1 MGQKFYNEADVQA
14 IAAAIRGKNG
24 TQNTYTVSQMAAEI
38 SNLNTAQ
45 HLTFHQCPEPV
56 RNYLAYLAAHPYDPN
71 DYSYTHIT
79 NYAPSSPVLENAKPV
94 GKEIDGVI
102 FYDNEPNVALPFSTA
117 NSSGTLTVTDKLR
130 WYNTT
135 PAQPAE
141 GSVYS
146 RGRNTRDLGGW
157 NCDGGTVKYGM
168 LIRGS
173 EPNPV
178 DKELMVDKIG
188 VKTEVQLLPVSE
200 QATNYKKKSA
210 WGIDWAG
217 NDTDNDSVY
226 SVSDSPTLWKKIL
239 SSIFNSVI
247 HNKPVYFHCGV
258 GADRTGIMAMMLEG
272 LLGVSQSDIDQ
283 DFELTDFDL
292 GWKTLDAGI
301 YRSRA
306 YSTYGSVIS
315 AIKSIP
321 LVGGLTDN
329 FRNHCISFVLSL
341 GISLD
346 EINAFRVA
354 CINGTPETITANLLS
369 YTITKNG
376 EHVSFNNNETSI
388 KEFQGYQTE
397 ITPDFSYVITDI
409 TVMMGGNN
417 ITNSVFSG
425 TEALIRHGISKTLNN
440 SSMDNTSEKVI
451 DNESYA
457 AIITPDDN
465 YAISS
470 ITVTMGNVDIT
481 ENAVVLMNE
490 EGKMNYLKGIIAIP
504 KVTGNIIIAVTTKPI
519 QYDNLF
525 DENTASYNYRIR
537 GVGAL
542 GDTVG
547 RVVTAPIDI
556 ANISTLT
563 VQGVT
568 TVVSN
573 DNSYLRA
580 AAYSSSNGG
589 ETDYLGVINL
599 GANVYTVDVASLKT
613 SYPTATHVRLEL
625 TLTYPNNVAKSDT
638 ANLAIYGN

>member
-1 MGQKFYNEADVQA
+1 MALTDKLTA
-14 IAAAIRGKNG
+14 IGNAIREKTGG
-24 TQNTYTVSQMAAEI
+24 SSLIPLGDMPAEI
-38 SNLNTAQ
+38 RSISSSENITW
-45 HLTFHQCPEPV
+45 HQCPEAV
-56 RNYLAYLAAHPYDPN
+56 RNYLTYLEENPYNPN
-71 DYSYTHIT
+71 DYSYTYIT
-79 NYAPSSPVLENAKPV
+79 NYAPASAVSGNTKPI
-94 GKEIDGVI
+94 GKEIDGVT

-117 NSSGTLTVTDKLR
+117 NSSGTLTAIDKLR

-157 NCDGGTVKYGM
+157 GCDGGIIKYGM

-188 VKTEVQLLPVSE
+188 IKTEVQLLPVNE

-217 NDTDNDSVY
+217 NDTDSDSVY

-239 SSIFNSVI
+239 DSIFDSVI

-258 GADRTGIMAMMLEG
+258 GADRTGIVAMMLEG

-346 EINAFRVA
+346 EINAFRAA

-425 TEALIRHGISKTLNN
+425 TEALIRHDISKTLNN

-525 DENTASYNYRIR
+525 DENTASYNSRIR
-537 GVGAL
+537 NVGAI
-542 GDTVG
+542 GSGSG

-563 VQGVT
+563 IQGVT
-568 TVVSN
+568 TVANN
-573 DNSYLRA
+573 DGSYLRV
-580 AAYSSSNGG
+580 AAYSSSKGDD
-589 ETDYLGVINL
+589 TDYLGVKNV
-599 GANVYTVDVASLKT
+599 GANVYTIDVASLKT
-613 SYPTATHVRLEL
+613 SYPTTAYVRLEI
-625 TLTYPNNVAKSDT
+625 TLVTYPNSITKADT
-638 ANLAIYGN
+638 ANLVIYGT